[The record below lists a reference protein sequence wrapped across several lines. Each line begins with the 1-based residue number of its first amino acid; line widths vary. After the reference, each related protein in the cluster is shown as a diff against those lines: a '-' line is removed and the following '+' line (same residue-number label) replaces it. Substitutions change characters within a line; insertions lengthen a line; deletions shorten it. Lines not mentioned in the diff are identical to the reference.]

1 MSTVVETGG
10 RVLDFTA
17 YADARA
23 ARQETGDYP
32 VRALLLAFDQ
42 LEQCFAI
49 YDRMGRVSYTSRTFV
64 AELEAANDA
73 ELVRA
78 QIVQFA
84 QSLAAIAA
92 MARLASTVQRLEGR
106 TVTSARG
113 QYQLQGTYIG
123 HDLFGSG
130 PSVLVSMVP
139 PPADLCSTEQLG
151 VRFPLTRAQ
160 ARVARLL
167 AHGLRNGEIAE
178 RLYLSEHTVRHH
190 IEQIRSKVGGHTR
203 SAMAARLRGQA

>member
-1 MSTVVETGG
+1 MSKALETGV
-10 RVLDFTA
+10 RVLDFAA

-23 ARQETGDYP
+23 ARQETGDNP
-32 VRALLLAFDQ
+32 VRALLLAFDL
-42 LEQCFAI
+42 LEQCFAV
-49 YDRMGRVSYTSRTFV
+49 YDRMGRVCYASQGFLT
-64 AELEAANDA
+64 ELDAANDG

-92 MARLASTVQRLEGR
+92 MARLGVTVQRLEGR
-106 TVTSARG
+106 TITSARG
-113 QYQLQGTYIG
+113 PYQLHGIYIG
-123 HDLFGSG
+123 HNLFGGG

-139 PPADLCSTEQLG
+139 PPTDLCSTEQLG
-151 VRFPLTRAQ
+151 ARFPLTRAQ